1 MKDSATI
8 YMERMAALIE
18 EAKKDGY
25 SFQFTTL
32 VRYGENNGDEI
43 KEVYTD
49 DKYFDFNIAPYIK
62 W

>member
-25 SFQFTTL
+25 SFQFATL
-32 VRYGENNGDEI
+32 VRYGENNGDKI

-49 DKYFDFNIAPYIK
+49 DKYFDFSIGPYSE